1 MLMAKLQR
9 ARPVPGRLWLRALAA
24 LIALASGAGSL
35 TAQAPTGTVS
45 GRIIA
50 DNNQPLAGAQV
61 SLRGTGLGTRTG
73 DNGRYTIVNV
83 PAGPYRLRAQMLGH
97 RPVEDSITVIAGQ
110 TVTRDVT
117 MRVEALGL
125 DALVITGTP
134 GAARQREVGNAVTQ
148 INVATLA
155 APPTNIGQL
164 LQGRAAGMTVMP
176 SSASAGSGQLIR
188 LRGNVSVAMSNQPLI
203 YVDGVRLRSDGYQRN
218 VPPTGSV
225 LRSGNDIASPMNDI
239 NPADI
244 ERVEIIKGAAAAT
257 LYGTEAAAGVIQIF
271 TKRGHSGRPVWTAEL
286 DQGFSRALKFGP
298 DPSSAPPG
306 DTIYSCAAVVSGQCV
321 GTMQAYRDSFPS
333 RFAGLPTRGVSRA
346 GGTSSYLFI
355 DPWLRNG
362 YRQRYALSVG
372 GGGEALQYFVSG
384 TMSDEDGVLP
394 NDNEK
399 RQVIRGNFSF
409 TPLTNLLFNVNTS
422 YTKDNIANTAAGNNA
437 HGLTLNAFR
446 RDRNYN
452 SNDRPESLELMLKQ
466 EITSEIDHLITGG
479 TISWSPIV
487 NLTNKFTVGYDLAQI
502 ENRNLR
508 PYGFVLA
515 PTGIISNR
523 SNAYETLTFDYAGN
537 YSFGLRSDLRST
549 VSWGAQSV
557 TTEQRETSA
566 YGENFPGPGDPV
578 VTSGG
583 TTLGFEDR
591 QRVVNA
597 GFFGQALFDFKN
609 RYFVTLGARVDGNSA
624 FGEDFGLQTYPKASF
639 SWVASDEGFWPSWSP
654 SMKLRAAWG
663 QSGRAPGAFDAVR
676 TWDPVGWGGQPA
688 FYPRNVGNPKLGPER
703 TSEVELGF
711 DAALFNN
718 RVTSEL
724 TWYKR
729 NIEEALFNVRQI
741 PTDGFRRRDGE
752 SSQLMNVGKMKS
764 DGLELTVNATV
775 LRRGALEWSVG
786 GSVYTN
792 DTKVVSLG
800 GAADFQLTGDVEGDF
815 GWIMVGQAI
824 PMIRTNFCVQNPD
837 QRVPLSSTGAPA
849 PVIIAANA
857 ANPNACNHGPNLPT
871 HTYGV
876 QTNLSLP
883 YGIVVNAR
891 GEYLGGHYMYD
902 GAAFNAVTRAV
913 RWPGCYNF
921 YTLQETGRVAEAT
934 ALEAARCTVS
944 LTRNDYFIYPADF
957 FKLREVSASVAV
969 PQRFVRGAS
978 SARLTFAGYNMW
990 KWLNK
995 DFPVFDPETGNNG
1008 GFGSRVRSIL
1018 EHVPPPAVYTA
1029 SLRMTF

>member
-1 MLMAKLQR
+1 MLAAKLQGVLD
-9 ARPVPGRLWLRALAA
+9 VPPRLWSRA
-24 LIALASGAGSL
+24 LIALVVLVSGASGAGSL
-35 TAQAPTGTVS
+35 PAQGPTGTVS
-45 GRIIA
+45 GRVIA
-50 DNNQPLAGAQV
+50 DNNQPLVGAQV

-73 DNGRYTIVNV
+73 DNGRYTIVNIPV
-83 PAGPYRLRAQMLGH
+83 GQYRLRTQMLGH
-97 RPVEDSITVIAGQ
+97 RPVEDSITVVAGQ

-134 GAARQREVGNAVTQ
+134 GAARQREVGNAVAQ
-148 INVATLA
+148 INVATLQ
-155 APPTNIGQL
+155 APPTNIGSL

-176 SSASAGSGQLIR
+176 SSASAGSGQMIR

-225 LRSGNDIASPMNDI
+225 LRSGNDIASPINDI

-271 TKRGHSGRPVWTAEL
+271 TKRGHSGRPVWTAEI
-286 DQGFSRALKFGP
+286 DQGFSHALKFGP
-298 DPSSAPPG
+298 DPSRAPPG
-306 DTIYSCAAVVSGQCV
+306 DTIFSCAAVVSGSCV
-321 GTMQAYRDSFPS
+321 GTMQAYRDSFPD

-362 YRQRYALSVG
+362 YRQRYGLSVA

-384 TMSDEDGVLP
+384 TTTDEDGVLP
-394 NDNEK
+394 NDNEARK
-399 RQVIRGNFSF
+399 VIRGNFSF
-409 TPLTNLLFNVNTS
+409 TPLSNLLLSLNTS
-422 YTKDNIANTAAGNNA
+422 YTKNQISNTAGGNNA

-452 SNDRPESLELMLKQ
+452 SNDRPESLEQMLKQ
-466 EITSEIDHLITGG
+466 EITSEIDHLVTGG
-479 TISWSPIV
+479 TISWNPVV
-487 NLTNKFTVGYDLAQI
+487 NLTNKFTVGFDLAQI

-523 SNAYETLTFDYAGN
+523 RNAYQTLTFDYAGN
-537 YSFGLRSDLRST
+537 YALNLRSDLRST

-557 TTEQRETSA
+557 TTEERETSA
-566 YGENFPGPGDPV
+566 YRENFPGPGKPTV
-578 VTSGG
+578 SSGG
-583 TTLGFEDR
+583 ITLGFEDR
-591 QRVVNA
+591 ERFINA
-597 GFFGQALFDFKN
+597 GFFGQALLDYKN
-609 RYFVTLGARVDGNSA
+609 RYFLTVGARVDGNSA
-624 FGEDFGLQTYPKASF
+624 FGEDYGLQTYPKASF
-639 SWVASDEGFWPSWSP
+639 SWVASDERFWPSWSP

-703 TSEVELGF
+703 TSEIELGF
-711 DAALFNN
+711 DAALLDI
-718 RVTSEL
+718 RITTEL

-729 NIEEALFNVRQI
+729 DIEEALFNVLQV
-741 PTDGFRRRDGE
+741 PTDGFRRRDGQ
-752 SSQLMNVGKMKS
+752 SSQLMNVGTMRS

-775 LRRGALEWSVG
+775 LRRGELEWSVG

-815 GWIMVGQAI
+815 A
-824 PMIRTNFCVQNPD
+824 RTM
-837 QRVPLSSTGAPA
+837 RATSTAGTSCASTTPT
-849 PVIIAANA
+849 
-857 ANPNACNHGPNLPT
+857 ANPIRR
-871 HTYGV
+871 GV
-876 QTNLSLP
+876 
-883 YGIVVNAR
+883 AR
-891 GEYLGGHYMYD
+891 
-902 GAAFNAVTRAV
+902 
-913 RWPGCYNF
+913 
-921 YTLQETGRVAEAT
+921 
-934 ALEAARCTVS
+934 
-944 LTRNDYFIYPADF
+944 
-957 FKLREVSASVAV
+957 
-969 PQRFVRGAS
+969 
-978 SARLTFAGYNMW
+978 
-990 KWLNK
+990 
-995 DFPVFDPETGNNG
+995 
-1008 GFGSRVRSIL
+1008 
-1018 EHVPPPAVYTA
+1018 PP
-1029 SLRMTF
+1029 